1 LNKFGLASFACKII
15 LISAFVSLPLK
26 GVIRLCLIARKKL
39 LLRDLQIVHN
49 PDQGDKMPRTDGS
62 VSASVLSMVLVG
74 AFSGALAGLVLASVL
89 VNQVWLAIVT
99 AFVAVA
105 IALLVRRVVFG
116 SPLRL
121 LIPRQLELWQAL
133 VATLV
138 GGLAGH
144 ELAIDL
150 REPAVSPL
158 IGATSGLIASI
169 LMATFV
175 ITVSSRKS

>member
-1 LNKFGLASFACKII
+1 
-15 LISAFVSLPLK
+15 
-26 GVIRLCLIARKKL
+26 
-39 LLRDLQIVHN
+39 
-49 PDQGDKMPRTDGS
+49 
-62 VSASVLSMVLVG
+62 MVLVG
-74 AFSGALAGLVLASVL
+74 ASSGALAGLVLASVL
-89 VNQVWLAIVT
+89 ANQVWLAIVT

>member
-1 LNKFGLASFACKII
+1 M
-15 LISAFVSLPLK
+15 
-26 GVIRLCLIARKKL
+26 
-39 LLRDLQIVHN
+39 LRMN
-49 PDQGDKMPRTDGS
+49 GW
-62 VSASVLSMVLVG
+62 VSANVLTMVLVG

-89 VNQVWLAIVT
+89 ANQVWLAIVT

-116 SPLRL
+116 SPLQL
-121 LIPRQLELWQAL
+121 FIPRQLELWQAL
-133 VATLV
+133 VASLV

-150 REPAVSPL
+150 REAPVSPL

-175 ITVSSRKS
+175 ITVLPKELTVSTDVN

>member
-1 LNKFGLASFACKII
+1 M
-15 LISAFVSLPLK
+15 
-26 GVIRLCLIARKKL
+26 
-39 LLRDLQIVHN
+39 LR
-49 PDQGDKMPRTDGS
+49 MDGS
-62 VSASVLSMVLVG
+62 VSASVLTMVLVG

-89 VNQVWLAIVT
+89 ANQVWLAIVT

-105 IALLVRRVVFG
+105 IALLVRRVMFG
-116 SPLRL
+116 SPLQL
-121 LIPRQLELWQAL
+121 FIPRRFELWQAL
-133 VATLV
+133 VASLI

-150 REPAVSPL
+150 REAPVSPL

-175 ITVSSRKS
+175 ITLSSRKS

>member
-1 LNKFGLASFACKII
+1 LNKFGLARFACKII

-89 VNQVWLAIVT
+89 ANQVWLAIVT
-99 AFVAVA
+99 AFAAVA